1 MKTLAQLIAMI
12 TNNKRLDTDLAF
24 EYVEKNFL
32 PSGGGFDA
40 GTTIDRSQLVTNETR
55 IVVTTAFHHMCSN
68 GYYTKWTEHNVVI
81 KPTFDGV
88 DVQVKGRDY
97 NDIKD
102 YIGDVFHELMTR
114 EMTDQRYYEHVAKLQ
129 DVAGVEQVA

>member
-32 PSGGGFDA
+32 PSGSGFDA
-40 GTTIDRSQLVTNETR
+40 GTTIDRSRTTETR
-55 IVVTTAFHHMCSN
+55 IVFQTEYHHMN
-68 GYYTKWTEHNVVI
+68 EHGFYTRWTVHLVVVT
-81 KPTFDGV
+81 PTFRGV
-88 DVQVKGRDY
+88 DVQVRGRDH

-102 YIGDVFHELMTR
+102 YIGDVFHEMMTR
-114 EMTDQRYYEHVAKLQ
+114 EMNSAEYCNHMVKLR
-129 DVAGVEQVA
+129 DVAGAGEVA

>member
-40 GTTIDRSQLVTNETR
+40 GTTIDRSRTTETR
-55 IVVTTAFHHMCSN
+55 IVFQTEYHHMSEH
-68 GYYTKWTEHNVVI
+68 GYYTRWTVHLVVVT
-81 KPTFDGV
+81 PTFHGV
-88 DVQVKGRDY
+88 DVQVRGRDH

-102 YIGDVFHELMTR
+102 YIGDVFHELMAR
-114 EMTDQRYYEHVAKLQ
+114 EIADQRYYEHVAKLL